1 MKDMNSIC
9 LDKNYSTTRLLTKV
23 NINIIKNREDKGG
36 LRTQGYLKKSFDDK
50 PLVSIVT
57 VVYNG
62 EVFLEKTIQSVI
74 NQSYSNIEYIIIDG
88 GSTDETVDIIKKYE
102 DRIDYW
108 VSEIDSG
115 IYDAMN
121 KGIDL
126 ASGDWINF
134 MNAGDS
140 FVGCNVLLNLN
151 YFLSDINYDIIY
163 GDVNIID
170 TNNSKNLYHR
180 ISHIIDKSFLMEGTI
195 CHQSIFFRKILFDMY
210 EKHDLSYKIVGDFE
224 RLVCFFKKGVKFKH
238 SNMVIC
244 NYLNDGFSVKN
255 YYKGNIERLLVL
267 KKSKWSSVKIIII
280 HWIFIVYGWLHQQ
293 KIRLTKYTG
302 R

>member
-1 MKDMNSIC
+1 M
-9 LDKNYSTTRLLTKV
+9 
-23 NINIIKNREDKGG
+23 
-36 LRTQGYLKKSFDDK
+36 
-50 PLVSIVT
+50 
-57 VVYNG
+57 
-62 EVFLEKTIQSVI
+62 
-74 NQSYSNIEYIIIDG
+74 
-88 GSTDETVDIIKKYE
+88 
-102 DRIDYW
+102 
-108 VSEIDSG
+108 
-115 IYDAMN
+115 DAIL
-121 KGIDL
+121 GIDNNETKTVGI
-126 ASGDWINF
+126 SNE
-134 MNAGDS
+134 AGGITGSID
-140 FVGCNVLLNLN
+140 
-151 YFLSDINYDIIY
+151 FLSDINYDIIY

>member
-170 TNNSKNLYHR
+170 TNNSKNLY
-180 ISHIIDKSFLMEGTI
+180 T
-195 CHQSIFFRKILFDMY
+195 
-210 EKHDLSYKIVGDFE
+210 
-224 RLVCFFKKGVKFKH
+224 
-238 SNMVIC
+238 
-244 NYLNDGFSVKN
+244 
-255 YYKGNIERLLVL
+255 
-267 KKSKWSSVKIIII
+267 
-280 HWIFIVYGWLHQQ
+280 
-293 KIRLTKYTG
+293 T
-302 R
+302 